1 MGIYKRGD
9 TWCVR
14 VWYMEDGKRKK
25 LERAI
30 GTDRKAAEAVQL
42 RLEGER
48 AFSDA
53 SDEAWTGLKAVKKSK
68 AAQQITFGQAFEKY
82 LDQNNPPLKPST
94 LLTYK
99 DNYRAH
105 LEKAIGKTPLSK
117 INKDCVI
124 EFQNQLRAKRYGPAD
139 KPLSNTRI
147 NNVLN
152 LLRTILNRAVED
164 ELISENPALKVKRL
178 REEDPDIDPLDLTEL
193 RLVFKHMDPYY
204 VPIFTVLAW
213 SGMRPNELKALKW
226 EDIDW
231 HRNEIRISKGIVRKL
246 EGTTKTKSSKRVIQM
261 HPEVR
266 RVLQKL
272 KPANQKLVNVK
283 SLIFISKKGDTLSH
297 HLDDIW
303 RKALK
308 KAGLRHRP
316 SYQLRHTW
324 ASMALAAGE
333 DPMWVS
339 KMLGH
344 SNAVITFKHYAR
356 FIPSEKHGKSIALLT
371 AETDQKT
378 VVR

>member
-1 MGIYKRGD
+1 MGIYKRGE

-14 VWYMEDGKRKK
+14 IWYLEDGKRRK
-25 LERAI
+25 LERAV
-30 GTDRKAAEAVQL
+30 GPDRKLAELVQKS
-42 RLEGER
+42 LEQER
-48 AFSDA
+48 ALSDA
-53 SDEAWTGLKAVKKSK
+53 SDETWTGLKKVRTAKV
-68 AAQQITFGQAFEKY
+68 AQMLTFGEIFEKY

-105 LEKAIGKTPLSK
+105 LKDAIGATPIGK
-117 INKDCVI
+117 ITKDSVI
-124 EFQNQLRAKRYGPAD
+124 VLQNELRAKRYGPAD

-147 NNVLN
+147 NNVMN

-164 ELISENPALKVKRL
+164 ELIAENPALKVKRL
-178 REEDPDIDPLDLTEL
+178 REEDPDIDPLNLNELQLTL
-193 RLVFKHMDPYY
+193 KNMDPFY

-226 EDIDW
+226 EDVDW
-231 HRNEIRISKGIVRKL
+231 NRNEIRISKGIVRKL
-246 EGTTKTKSSKRVIQM
+246 EGTTKTKSSKRIIQM
-261 HPEVR
+261 HPEAR
-266 RVLQKL
+266 RVLEQLRNKNL
-272 KPANQKLVNVK
+272 RNLEG
-283 SLIFISKKGDTLSH
+283 LIFTSKKGDMLSH

-324 ASMALAAGE
+324 ASLALAAGE

-344 SNAVITFKHYAR
+344 SNAAITFKHYAR
-356 FIPSEKHGKSIALLT
+356 FIQSEQHGRRIASVLSQNLR
-371 AETDQKT
+371 QQSFSN
-378 VVR
+378 